1 MATWQMQVKNIAMA
15 LAVIGGLWM
24 ALSIGVGEAVQVVL
38 DPNDPANP
46 LDANTSA
53 VFGPTGPDFV
63 DRIAV
68 AGVFVTI
75 LGAAGLGLLTTS
87 RNNPPFLNTVI
98 SYAPV
103 IIGLIAFTAFSDQVF
118 ELIQGDRAWDTYP
131 DGANAYI
138 LFLASSMVAGLVSLL
153 RR

>member
-1 MATWQMQVKNIAMA
+1 MATWQAQVKQIATA

-24 ALSIGVGEAVQVVL
+24 ALSIGVGEAVQVVV
-38 DPNDPANP
+38 DPNDTANP
-46 LDANTSA
+46 LAAETLEAFGGTS
-53 VFGPTGPDFV
+53 PDFI

-87 RNNPPFLNTVI
+87 SNNPPFINTIVKY
-98 SYAPV
+98 SPV
-103 IIGLIAFTAFSDQVF
+103 IIGLIAFTAFSDSVF
-118 ELIQGDRAWDTYP
+118 ELISGDRDWNAFS
-131 DGANAYI
+131 DGANAYM

>member
-1 MATWQMQVKNIAMA
+1 MATWQAQVKQIAMA

-24 ALSIGVGEAVQVVL
+24 ALSIGVGEAVQVVV
-38 DPNDPANP
+38 DPNDASNP
-46 LDANTSA
+46 LDPETVA
-53 VFGPTGPDFV
+53 VFGATGPDFI

-87 RNNPPFLNTVI
+87 TNNPPFLNTVVRF
-98 SYAPV
+98 APV
-103 IIGLIAFTAFSDQVF
+103 IIGLIAFTAFSDSVF
-118 ELIQGDRAWDTYP
+118 ELIQGDRAWDTYS